1 MLRRQP
7 ASPPHHQGLPS
18 TRSFAVLRAFVQGEH
33 GQDVIEYGLL
43 SAFFG
48 IVCIAVW
55 LSIEDRLRAA
65 YLGYD
70 AGVQNLWESPDPGGS

>member
-1 MLRRQP
+1 MLRPPP
-7 ASPPHHQGLPS
+7 ASPPKRLGLSS
-18 TRSFAVLRAFVQGEH
+18 TRSLAVLRAFVQGEH

-55 LSIEDRLRAA
+55 LSIEGNLRAA

-70 AGVQNLWESPDPGGS
+70 AGVQNLWESPDPVGP